1 MERSEAGQGPR
12 PVGEAAPA
20 RPGDPGLDRVAR
32 LEEMV
37 ARTHDRAAELYEA
50 WLEQKVTVR
59 REELGLR
66 AHRHR
71 RLAAAARSLAQLTE
85 RTVHGFEAR
94 VLVGAPASGKAR
106 HLVAL
111 SALQRLRQFVDTRI
125 EECVAAGR
133 QEGASWSEIA
143 TALKVTRQTA
153 HQRYRREI
161 DRQDGLTRK
170 RSARRDDG

>member
-1 MERSEAGQGPR
+1 VERSDAWGRPD
-12 PVGEAAPA
+12 PVGEVVEPVPVGA
-20 RPGDPGLDRVAR
+20 GDPALDRVAR

-50 WLEQKVTVR
+50 WLEQNVAVR
-59 REELGLR
+59 REELGFR

-71 RLAAAARSLAQLTE
+71 QLAAAARSVAHLTE
-85 RTVHGFEAR
+85 RTVRGFEAR
-94 VLVGAPASGKAR
+94 VLAGAPASGKAR
-106 HLVAL
+106 HLVTL

-143 TALKVTRQTA
+143 TALRVTRQTA
-153 HQRYRREI
+153 HQRYR
-161 DRQDGLTRK
+161 DRSR
-170 RSARRDDG
+170 